1 MRCDEIIV
9 ELEGLAPEFLACSW
23 DNPGLLV
30 GRRDKEV
37 KRIYLALDATDEVI
51 EDAVQSRADMLLTH
65 HPMIFK
71 AVKKINNED
80 FIGRRIIKLI
90 QNDISY
96 YAMHTNFDS
105 APGCM
110 ADLAAERIGLSK
122 ESQVLEPEGDWDGIQ
137 YGIGKVGRLA
147 ESMTLRQLAKKVK
160 TAFQLPFVTV
170 YGDLGSEEPVRIC
183 AVSPG
188 SGGSMIE
195 AALRSGADVLV
206 TGDIG
211 HHEGIDSV
219 ARQMAVIDAGHYGLE
234 HIFMDFMEQ
243 YLNKQLGEQ
252 VQIIKAPMAFP
263 AAVLT

>member
-9 ELEGLAPEFLACSW
+9 ELECLAPEFLACSW

-30 GRRDKEV
+30 GRYDKEV
-37 KRIYLALDATDEVI
+37 RTIYLALDATDEVI
-51 EDAVQSRADMLLTH
+51 EDAVSHHADMLLTH

-71 AVKKINNED
+71 AVKKVNNED

-90 QNDISY
+90 RNDISC

-110 ADLAAERIGLSK
+110 ADLAAARIGL
-122 ESQVLEPEGDWDGIQ
+122 EDGSQILEPEGEWDGTG
-137 YGIGKVGRLA
+137 YGIGKVGRLECA
-147 ESMTLRQLAKKVK
+147 VTLKELAKRVK
-160 TAFQLPFVTV
+160 RVFGLPFVTV
-170 YGDLGSEEPVRIC
+170 YGDLESDEPVSLC

-188 SGGSMIE
+188 AGGSMVE
-195 AALRSGADVLV
+195 PALQSGADVLV

-219 ARQMAVIDAGHYGLE
+219 ARKMSIIDAGHYGLE

-243 YLNKQLGEQ
+243 YLKKHLGDQ
-252 VQIIKAPMAFP
+252 VKIVKAPIAFP
-263 AAVLT
+263 ASVL